1 LAEDTRRAPV
11 LVIGLGRFGTTVATT
26 LVARGREVLAV
37 DVDDGRT
44 RAVADEVTHAV
55 QVDATDVV
63 ALQQLGIED
72 FALAVVGIGT
82 DIEASVL
89 ATSALVDLGVGT
101 IWAKAISPAHGRILE
116 RIGAHRIVLPESD
129 AGERVA
135 HLVTENLLDY
145 IRFDDG
151 FVIVKM
157 ALPQNLAGQTLAQAG
172 LRRAH
177 GVTVVGIKPPDAAF
191 TYAAADTL
199 LVAGSTI
206 AVAGTDEAVERFAR
220 LT

>member
-1 LAEDTRRAPV
+1 LAENTQGTPV
-11 LVIGLGRFGTTVATT
+11 LVVGLGRFGTTVATM
-26 LVARGREVLAV
+26 LVSRGREVLAV
-37 DVDDGRT
+37 DSDAERV
-44 RAVADEVTHAV
+44 RAVADEVTHAA
-55 QVDATDVV
+55 QVDATDIV
-63 ALQQLGIED
+63 ALQQLGVGD
-72 FALAVVGIGT
+72 FSLAVVGIGT

-101 IWAKAISPAHGRILE
+101 IWAKAISAAHGRILE
-116 RIGAHRIVLPESD
+116 RIGAHRIVLPESE

-135 HLVTENLLDY
+135 HLVNEHLLDY

-157 ALPQNLAGQTLAQAG
+157 TLPPSLAGQTLAEAG
-172 LRRAH
+172 LRGSH
-177 GVTVVGIKPPDAAF
+177 GVTVVGIKTPQESF

-206 AVAGTDEAVERFAR
+206 AVAGNDHAVERFVR
-220 LT
+220 IG